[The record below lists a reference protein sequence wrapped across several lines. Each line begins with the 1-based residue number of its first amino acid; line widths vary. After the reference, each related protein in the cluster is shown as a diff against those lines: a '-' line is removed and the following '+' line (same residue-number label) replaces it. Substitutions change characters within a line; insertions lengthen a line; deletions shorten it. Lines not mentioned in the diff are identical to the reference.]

1 MTLCG
6 GILLSAVGII
16 NAVDSCLE
24 TMLEMCPVLLTSAV
38 STARIRPYLP
48 PWTTTRCGE
57 SGIVTSKV
65 PERTALYLSFQKK
78 KKRQDAR

>member
-6 GILLSAVGII
+6 GISLFAVGII
-16 NAVDSCLE
+16 NPVDSSFE
-24 TMLEMCPVLLTSAV
+24 TMLEICPVLLTSAV
-38 STARIRPYLP
+38 STAIIRPYLP

-65 PERTALYLSFQKK
+65 PERIALYLSLKETYTS
-78 KKRQDAR
+78 